1 MGAGASTVVPRATVE
16 TWDEEAVAQW
26 VTGLGDAYVPY
37 GASMKQKGVNGMKL
51 LALEEKDLLELGVTP
66 DHTKKL
72 LSEKDRL
79 NGAYYDTVNETHSTA
94 EMREGDSA
102 VITDGGRGVVLSFG
116 AGDLSAEL
124 AGLEGISVS
133 SGNSAASKLQARQRG
148 NQARAEVKA
157 QKDSAAKIQS
167 IQRGKQVRTEIQQK
181 QNSAAKIQAIQRGK
195 STRNVPKEDLAQK
208 AELARVNEPRETTTE
223 KKLTEGILL
232 KTTTHKNARGKVEKY
247 TYVVESAKVLP
258 CMILPR
264 RLHYIHP
271 PRGNIANLKST

>member
-1 MGAGASTVVPRATVE
+1 LVSSFEFDESKQVLETTKIIFNGYYSRIGEILLFKVYLVTITSKPQGQRSSWRDDRQFRSINLALEQEMGAGASTVVPRATVE
-16 TWDEEAVAQW
+16 TWDEEAVSQW

-116 AGDLSAEL
+116 AGELSAEL

-133 SGNSAASKLQARQRG
+133 SGNGAASKLQARQRG

-181 QNSAAKIQAIQRGK
+181 QNSAAKIQAIQVNGFE
-195 STRNVPKEDLAQK
+195 SNV
-208 AELARVNEPRETTTE
+208 R
-223 KKLTEGILL
+223 
-232 KTTTHKNARGKVEKY
+232 
-247 TYVVESAKVLP
+247 
-258 CMILPR
+258 
-264 RLHYIHP
+264 
-271 PRGNIANLKST
+271 